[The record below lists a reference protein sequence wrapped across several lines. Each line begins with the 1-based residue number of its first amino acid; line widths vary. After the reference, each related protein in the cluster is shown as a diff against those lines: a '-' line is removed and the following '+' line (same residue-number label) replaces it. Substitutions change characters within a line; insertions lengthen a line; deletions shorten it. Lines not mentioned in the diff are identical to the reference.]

1 MSRGAAGRRTEIMH
15 AHIPKELSHFLE
27 IYQQK
32 SGEGVPPWFC
42 DPGIVTLH
50 LSSYWWVKWIH

>member
-1 MSRGAAGRRTEIMH
+1 MH